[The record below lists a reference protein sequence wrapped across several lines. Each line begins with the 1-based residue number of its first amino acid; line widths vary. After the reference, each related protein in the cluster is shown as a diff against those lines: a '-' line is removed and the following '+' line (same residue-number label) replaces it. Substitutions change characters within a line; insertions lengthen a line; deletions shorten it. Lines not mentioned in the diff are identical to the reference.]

1 MEILMGTYIDWGKS
15 KEQAWS
21 ELEKRMEPV
30 PTGKTRVMFGTWMKI
45 AMAALVALL
54 IGFSVFMQLYT
65 KTITAPVGQHAS
77 LYLPDLSTVELN
89 AQSTISYK
97 PLLWKFSRKVRFEGE
112 AFFSVQKGKK
122 FQVISE
128 RGITNVLG
136 TSFNIFSRNYDYQVT
151 CISGNVKVT
160 ETRNSQAVVLN
171 PGQTAI
177 INPDGSL
184 EVHSDI
190 SEEQVL
196 SWLDNK
202 FNFTSV
208 PLIKVFEEIERQY
221 GVGISIPEHLDSIY
235 TGTFF
240 KNTSVEQTL
249 DLVCKPF
256 HLTYTLKSKDEYII
270 TRNAQKLNK

>member
-1 MEILMGTYIDWGKS
+1 MEVISGAYIDWGKS

-21 ELEKRMEPV
+21 ELEKRMESV
-30 PTGKTRVMFGTWMKI
+30 PSGKTRVMFGPWVKI

-65 KTITAPVGQHAS
+65 KTITAPAGQHAS
-77 LYLPDLSTVELN
+77 LSLPDRSTVELN
-89 AQSTISYK
+89 AQSIISYK

-112 AFFSVQKGKK
+112 AFFSVQEGKK

-128 RGITNVLG
+128 KGITNVLG
-136 TSFNIFSRNYDYQVT
+136 TAFNIFARNNDYQVA
-151 CISGNVKVT
+151 CISGNVKVI
-160 ETRNSQAVVLN
+160 ETGNKSAVVLN
-171 PGQTAI
+171 RGQKAI
-177 INPDGSL
+177 LNLQGNL
-184 EVHSDI
+184 EVQSGVN
-190 SEEQVL
+190 EEEVL
-196 SWLDNK
+196 SWLNNK
-202 FNFTSV
+202 LNFTSV
-208 PLIKVFEEIERQY
+208 PLINVFEEIERQY
-221 GVGISIPEHLDSIY
+221 GVRIHIPENLDGIY

-270 TRNAQKLNK
+270 TRNEQKLNP